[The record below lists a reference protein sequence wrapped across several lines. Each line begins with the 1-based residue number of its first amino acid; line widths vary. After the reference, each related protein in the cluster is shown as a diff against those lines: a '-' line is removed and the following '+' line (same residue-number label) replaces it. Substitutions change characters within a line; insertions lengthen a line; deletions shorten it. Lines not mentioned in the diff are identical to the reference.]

1 VGVGVEGKV
10 WQVRPICVPHV
21 CHKADVIRVLLFG
34 MLVPASRGCM
44 VLCMFS
50 MHLPNFPVI
59 VTKSRG
65 RDTRISRC
73 DPMKRDAYSRQGICQ
88 EQNSHQILTLR
99 LSVLISMRHFI
110 YDIADISYI

>member
-1 VGVGVEGKV
+1 M
-10 WQVRPICVPHV
+10 RSICVPHIY
-21 CHKADVIRVLLFG
+21 HKADVIRVFLFG
-34 MLVPASRGCM
+34 MLVTALRGCM
-44 VLCMFS
+44 ALCMFS
-50 MHLPNFPVI
+50 MHLSNFPVI